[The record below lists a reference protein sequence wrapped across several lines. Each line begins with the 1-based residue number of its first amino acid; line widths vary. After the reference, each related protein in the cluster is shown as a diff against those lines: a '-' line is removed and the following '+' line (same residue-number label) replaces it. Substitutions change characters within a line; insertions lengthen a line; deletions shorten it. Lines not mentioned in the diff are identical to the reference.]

1 MSGRERRAAARE
13 LKAAA
18 RERKAATRER
28 KAAAFERKAAA
39 AELKAATREREAAAR
54 EREAAARYRG
64 ADAIVECDRVGL
76 VAPPVEG
83 LVGREAR
90 APTVGAE
97 IAALEASTGTAVV
110 ASTGTAAVEVSTGTA
125 ALAAIE
131 AVTGTA
137 AVAAIEASTGTAVV
151 EASTGTAAVAAIETS
166 TGAVAVAAIETSTGA
181 VAVAAVEAS
190 TGAVAVPPIVAP
202 TAATV
207 VGSPEA
213 WTGPAAAVRSPEPPT
228 GPRRGRSRIAR
239 LAYWSP
245 AFVVL
250 LAAAALGAW
259 MLGGGRMLVMRTPSM
274 GTSAPTG
281 SMVLTRQL
289 GSERLHRGMLIAFR
303 VPNTGEVYMHRI
315 AQIEPSGLIRT
326 RGDLDSAN
334 DGWVLT
340 RSAIVGVPVM
350 IVPVLG
356 WLLLAAPWA
365 IGVLV
370 LGFGV
375 ARLLPRRMRAPLRSV
390 SVGGAIALPLLI
402 LRPFVRVSLVSAG
415 QSHGRFFA
423 HLVNGGLMPLNVALR
438 STHAFLAPGHAVT
451 ITAAAAG
458 KALAHLSAHPALS
471 TGTWT
476 LLGLFALVPAL
487 SAGVSADRRSGAPD
501 GDAHEPVSST
511 VERSQLT
518 SSPGTVSR

>member
-1 MSGRERRAAARE
+1 MSGRERKAAARE

-28 KAAAFERKAAA
+28 KAAAFEGKAAA

-54 EREAAARYRG
+54 EREAAAREREAAARERG

-76 VAPPVEG
+76 VAPPAEA

-90 APTVGAE
+90 PPGGGAE
-97 IAALEASTGTAVV
+97 IAAPKEPAGAAEIAALV
-110 ASTGTAAVEVSTGTA
+110 ASTGTAG
-125 ALAAIE
+125 
-131 AVTGTA
+131 
-137 AVAAIEASTGTAVV
+137 VAAMEASAC
-151 EASTGTAAVAAIETS
+151 APAVAAIETS
-166 TGAVAVAAIETSTGA
+166 TGAVAPIEEPAGA
-181 VAVAAVEAS
+181 VAVA
-190 TGAVAVPPIVAP
+190 PIVAP

-207 VGSPEA
+207 AASPEA
-213 WTGPAAAVRSPEPPT
+213 STGTAAAVRSPAAST
-228 GPRRGRSRIAR
+228 GARRGRSRIAR

-245 AFVVL
+245 ALVVL

-289 GSERLHRGMLIAFR
+289 GSERLHRGMLIAFH

-326 RGDLDSAN
+326 RGDLDSAD

-370 LGFGV
+370 VGFGV
-375 ARLLPRRMRAPLRSV
+375 ARVLPRRMRAPLRSA

-438 STHAFLAPGHAVT
+438 STHALLAPGHAVT

-458 KALAHLSAHPALS
+458 KALAHLSARPTLS
-471 TGTWT
+471 TGDWT
-476 LLGLFALVPAL
+476 LLALFALVPAL

>member
-1 MSGRERRAAARE
+1 MSGRERKAAARE

-39 AELKAATREREAAAR
+39 AELKAAAREREAATR

-76 VAPPVEG
+76 VAPPVEA

-90 APTVGAE
+90 PPAGVAEIAAPKEPAGVAE
-97 IAALEASTGTAVV
+97 IAALV
-110 ASTGTAAVEVSTGTA
+110 AATRTP
-125 ALAAIE
+125 
-131 AVTGTA
+131 
-137 AVAAIEASTGTAVV
+137 AVAPI
-151 EASTGTAAVAAIETS
+151 
-166 TGAVAVAAIETSTGA
+166 
-181 VAVAAVEAS
+181 EAS
-190 TGAVAVPPIVAP
+190 TGAVAVAPIVAP

-207 VGSPEA
+207 AASPA
-213 WTGPAAAVRSPEPPT
+213 ASTGTAAAVRSPAAST

-289 GSERLHRGMLIAFR
+289 GSGRLHRGMLIAFH

-326 RGDLDSAN
+326 RGDLDSAD

-340 RSAIVGVPVM
+340 RSAIVGVPVV

-375 ARLLPRRMRAPLRSV
+375 ARLLPRRMRAPLRAA

-423 HLVNGGLMPLNVALR
+423 HLVNGGLVPLNVALR
-438 STHAFLAPGHAVT
+438 STHALLAPGHAIT
-451 ITAAAAG
+451 ITAAAGG

-471 TGTWT
+471 TGDWT
-476 LLGLFALVPAL
+476 LLALFALVPAL
-487 SAGVSADRRSGAPD
+487 SAGVSADRRSGAP
-501 GDAHEPVSST
+501 EPVSST
-511 VERSQLT
+511 VERFQLT
-518 SSPGTVSR
+518 SLPRTVSR

>member
-1 MSGRERRAAARE
+1 MSGRERKAAARELKAATRE

-18 RERKAATRER
+18 RERKAA
-28 KAAAFERKAAA
+28 AFEQKAAA
-39 AELKAATREREAAAR
+39 AELKAATREREAATREREAAAR

-64 ADAIVECDRVGL
+64 GDAIVECDRVGL
-76 VAPPVEG
+76 VAPPVEAAAP
-83 LVGREAR
+83 REAR
-90 APTVGAE
+90 APTAGE
-97 IAALEASTGTAVV
+97 IALPKAPAR
-110 ASTGTAAVEVSTGTA
+110 
-125 ALAAIE
+125 E
-131 AVTGTA
+131 AVAAAPIRTA
-137 AVAAIEASTGTAVV
+137 AVAPVFEPIGTA
-151 EASTGTAAVAAIETS
+151 
-166 TGAVAVAAIETSTGA
+166 A
-181 VAVAAVEAS
+181 VAVAAVPIRTAAVAPVFEPIRTAAVAPVFEPIG
-190 TGAVAVPPIVAP
+190 TAAVAVAAGPIRTAAVAP
-202 TAATV
+202 VFEPIGTPV
-207 VGSPEA
+207 VAPPEA
-213 WTGPAAAVRSPEPPT
+213 PTGAAAVVAPPEQPS

-274 GTSAPTG
+274 GTTAPTG
-281 SMVLTRQL
+281 SMVLTRKL
-289 GSERLHRGMLIAFR
+289 GSEQLHRGMLIAFR

-315 AQIEPSGLIRT
+315 ARIEPSGLIRT
-326 RGDLDSAN
+326 RGDLDSAD

-370 LGFGV
+370 VGFGV
-375 ARLLPRRMRAPLRSV
+375 ARLLPRRLRAPLRSAT
-390 SVGGAIALPLLI
+390 VGGAIALPLLI

-415 QSHGRFFA
+415 QSHGQFFA

-438 STHAFLAPGHAVT
+438 STHALLAPGHAVT

-458 KALAHLSAHPALS
+458 KTLAHLTAHPALS
-471 TGTWT
+471 VGDWT
-476 LLGLFALVPAL
+476 LFALFALVPAL
-487 SAGVSADRRSGAPD
+487 GAGVSRADERSGAHD
-501 GDAHEPVSST
+501 ADAHEPGVP
-511 VERSQLT
+511 VADRSQLT
-518 SSPGTVSR
+518 VSPGTVSR

>member
-1 MSGRERRAAARE
+1 M
-13 LKAAA
+13 
-18 RERKAATRER
+18 
-28 KAAAFERKAAA
+28 AAA
-39 AELKAATREREAAAR
+39 APVVAPVCEAVTASPVAPTRTAAVAP
-54 EREAAARYRG
+54 
-64 ADAIVECDRVGL
+64 L
-76 VAPPVEG
+76 VAP
-83 LVGREAR
+83 
-90 APTVGAE
+90 
-97 IAALEASTGTAVV
+97 TGTAGV
-110 ASTGTAAVEVSTGTA
+110 ARAVA
-125 ALAAIE
+125 P
-131 AVTGTA
+131 TGTA
-137 AVAAIEASTGTAVV
+137 AVAPVVAPTVAPVVTPAQALSGTTAVV
-151 EASTGTAAVAAIETS
+151 A
-166 TGAVAVAAIETSTGA
+166 
-181 VAVAAVEAS
+181 
-190 TGAVAVPPIVAP
+190 PPKQP
-202 TAATV
+202 N
-207 VGSPEA
+207 
-213 WTGPAAAVRSPEPPT
+213 

-289 GSERLHRGMLIAFR
+289 GSEQLHRGMLIAFR

-315 AQIEPSGLIRT
+315 AQIEPGGLIRT
-326 RGDLDSAN
+326 RGDLDSAD

-370 LGFGV
+370 VGFGI
-375 ARLLPRRMRAPLRSV
+375 ARLLPRGLRAPLRSA
-390 SVGGAIALPLLI
+390 SVGGAIALPLFI

-438 STHAFLAPGHAVT
+438 STHALLAPGHAVT

-458 KALAHLSAHPALS
+458 KTLAHLSAHPALS
-471 TGTWT
+471 IGDWT
-476 LLGLFALVPAL
+476 LLALFALVPAL
-487 SAGVSADRRSGAPD
+487 GAGLRKDERSGAPD
-501 GDAHEPVSST
+501 ADAREPGSST
-511 VERSQLT
+511 ADRSPLT
-518 SSPGTVSR
+518 FSPGTVSR